1 MTVTRPCYERTGQT
15 VTVLLLAA
23 TPIGNLGD
31 ASRRLIEALTN
42 AEVIAAEDTRT
53 TVQLLRALGIENR
66 PRLVA
71 LHEHNERERAAELV
85 ELARD
90 ADLLVLSDAGMPTV
104 SDPGFVLVQAAI
116 AAGVTVSALPGPSAV
131 LMALAVSGLPTDRF
145 AFEGFLPRKGRLP
158 ALRALASE
166 TRTLIFFES
175 PHRVGD
181 ALRDLA
187 TAFGPDRPAAV
198 CRELTK
204 LYEEVVRGTLAELAE
219 RFADGGAGRDRA
231 RGRRRRARL
240 GVARGRRRAGRRARR
255 GGVAAEGGGGR
266 GRRADRAVAPRPVR
280 GGAARE
286 VAEKRRGNRSP
297 GIAPVR
303 PSWEYRVACC
313 TTMCT

>member
-1 MTVTRPCYERTGQT
+1 MTVTRPCYERQT

-31 ASRRLIEALTN
+31 ASRRLIEALSS

-71 LHEHNERERAAELV
+71 LHEHNERERAAELA
-85 ELARD
+85 ELARG

-187 TAFGPDRPAAV
+187 EAFGPDRPAAV

-204 LYEEVVRGTLAELAE
+204 LYEEVVRGTLGELAE
-219 RFADGGAGRDRA
+219 RFADGG
-231 RGRRRRARL
+231 RGEIVLVVGGAAPASASL
-240 GVARGRRRAGRRARR
+240 EDGVAR
-255 GGVAAEGGGGR
+255 VTVLVAEGLR
-266 GRRADRAVAPRPVR
+266 LKD
-280 GGAARE
+280 AAAE
-286 VAEKRRGNRSP
+286 VAEATGLSRRELYEAALRQKQQ
-297 GIAPVR
+297 AR
-303 PSWEYRVACC
+303 R
-313 TTMCT
+313 